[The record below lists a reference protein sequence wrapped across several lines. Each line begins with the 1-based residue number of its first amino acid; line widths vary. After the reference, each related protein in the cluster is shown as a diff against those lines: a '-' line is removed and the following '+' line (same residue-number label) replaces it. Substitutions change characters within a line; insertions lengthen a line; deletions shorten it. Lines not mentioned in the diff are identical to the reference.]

1 MLTKRLAE
9 EIVEQ
14 TMLRLSRNLNVMDT
28 NGMILASGEKDR
40 VDRIHEGAATV
51 VKTGESLWIDD
62 DNFMK
67 WPGSKPGVNLPI
79 HYKSQLVG
87 VIGITGTKEELSD
100 VATLVQLTTEMMV
113 HQSLLTS
120 ESEWKRSARELVFK
134 ELVSG
139 QTLSGAARDRMSML
153 DISLEG
159 PFTMVIV
166 HQNEIARTPNRLSD
180 WLTETIGIR
189 AVLSGPDD
197 GNVLPFLLWGVDR
210 EVVKKNVKSIC
221 NRKGVSILE
230 VGIGTTVDEEKDIAL
245 AYESA
250 LQAIRFG
257 RKIEI
262 ICDFEAVE
270 MHVLMGAYQQTLHRQ
285 YTEKVMGDLD
295 EPLVKTLHA
304 YFEYEQH
311 AQNTSNA
318 LGIHRHTLSYRLKR
332 ISEITGLDPTQF
344 TSAVQLYYALVLLES
359 AQI

>member
-1 MLTKRLAE
+1 
-9 EIVEQ
+9 
-14 TMLRLSRNLNVMDT
+14 MDT
-28 NGMILASGEKDR
+28 NGMILASGQKSR
-40 VDRIHEGAATV
+40 VDRIHEGAAFV
-51 VKTGESLWIDD
+51 VKTGRALWIDS
-62 DNFMK
+62 DNYMD

-87 VIGITGTKEELSD
+87 VIGITGTREELRD

-120 ESEWKRSARELVFK
+120 ESEWKRSARDLVFK

-139 QTLSGAARDRMSML
+139 HTLSGAARDRMNML

-159 PFTMVIV
+159 PFTVVIV

-180 WLTETIGIR
+180 WLIETIGIQS
-189 AVLSGPDD
+189 VISGSDD
-197 GNVLPFLLWGVDR
+197 GSVLPFLLWGVNR
-210 EVVKKNVKSIC
+210 EVVKKIVEPIC
-221 NRKGVSILE
+221 NQKGISILK
-230 VGIGTTVDEEKDIAL
+230 VGIGKTVDEEKDIAL

-250 LQAIRFG
+250 RQATRYG
-257 RKIEI
+257 EDSDI
-262 ICDFEAVE
+262 ISDFEAVE

-295 EPLVKTLHA
+295 EPLVKTLHT
-304 YFEYEQH
+304 YFEYDQH

-332 ISEITGLDPTQF
+332 ISKITGLDPTRF
-344 TSAVQLYYALVLLES
+344 SSAVQLYYGLVLKES